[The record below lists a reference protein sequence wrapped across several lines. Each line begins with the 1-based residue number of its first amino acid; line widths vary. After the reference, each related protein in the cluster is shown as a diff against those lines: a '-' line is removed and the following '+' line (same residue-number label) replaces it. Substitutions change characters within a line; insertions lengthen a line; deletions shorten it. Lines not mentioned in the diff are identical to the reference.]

1 MRSYQQNFLTDDNS
15 ETIVVKIINIKR
27 YHSLKAL
34 YEDGP
39 NTRTIFVCTNLFLV
53 ILTLGLFLH
62 FYYRNF
68 CYSDYT
74 FIVYEFAHNMNKTSK
89 KVAYGYDFFP
99 LKLLFPD

>member
-39 NTRTIFVCTNLFLV
+39 NTRTIFVCTNLF
-53 ILTLGLFLH
+53 
-62 FYYRNF
+62 
-68 CYSDYT
+68 
-74 FIVYEFAHNMNKTSK
+74 
-89 KVAYGYDFFP
+89 
-99 LKLLFPD
+99 